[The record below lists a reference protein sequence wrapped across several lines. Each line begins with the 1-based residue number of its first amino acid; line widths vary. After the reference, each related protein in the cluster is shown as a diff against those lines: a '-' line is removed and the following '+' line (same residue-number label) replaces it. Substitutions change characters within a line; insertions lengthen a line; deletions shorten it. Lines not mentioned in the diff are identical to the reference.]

1 VYHGVDVAE
10 LPFDAGGGDARDS
23 FGRDHPA
30 KGPVEASDIAARA
43 GRTLALCGIVQDERY
58 FAEEV
63 EPRIDGDRVVYLGSV
78 GPEERA
84 EVLGRSA
91 ALLHPIAFDE
101 PFGLSVVEAMVC
113 GTPVIAFPRGSM
125 AEIVDEGVTGVLVGG
140 VDEAV
145 AAVER
150 AATIDRAACRAAA
163 TARFSAERMVDDYLR
178 VYEDV
183 LAGG

>member
-1 VYHGVDVAE
+1 
-10 LPFDAGGGDARDS
+10 
-23 FGRDHPA
+23 
-30 KGPVEASDIAARA
+30 
-43 GRTLALCGIVQDERY
+43 
-58 FAEEV
+58 
-63 EPRIDGDRVVYLGSV
+63 
-78 GPEERA
+78 
-84 EVLGRSA
+84 
-91 ALLHPIAFDE
+91 
-101 PFGLSVVEAMVC
+101 MVC

-125 AEIVDEGVTGVLVGG
+125 AEIVDEGVTGFLVGG